1 MDIFHHLKFL
11 NWCAKNYF
19 NYIKYFSSNFSSLV
33 WKYFAPKLQYN
44 RSEICPFQSGNYRS
58 EKFPHQRRKVTVP
71 LYGSKIVYSSG
82 RAAANDSYGRW
93 FVSRWR
99 LFYSSSPKI
108 GAKKFAPKFR
118 REKFPF
124 SSENYGREIFLYLC
138 GFHSYIS
145 LLVWKLFI
153 SFGTVHTVIH

>member
-1 MDIFHHLKFL
+1 MRNFHTREE
-11 NWCAKNYF
+11 
-19 NYIKYFSSNFSSLV
+19 
-33 WKYFAPKLQYN
+33 KL
-44 RSEICPFQSGNYRS
+44 EGWA
-58 EKFPHQRRKVTVP
+58 VTVP

-124 SSENYGREIFLYLC
+124 SSENYGSEI
-138 GFHSYIS
+138 FHSYIS

>member
-1 MDIFHHLKFL
+1 MRNFHTREE
-11 NWCAKNYF
+11 
-19 NYIKYFSSNFSSLV
+19 
-33 WKYFAPKLQYN
+33 KL
-44 RSEICPFQSGNYRS
+44 EGWA
-58 EKFPHQRRKVTVP
+58 VTVP
-71 LYGSKIVYSSG
+71 LHGSKIVYSSG

-124 SSENYGREIFLYLC
+124 SSENYGSEIFLYLC
-138 GFHSYIS
+138 EFHSYIS

>member
-1 MDIFHHLKFL
+1 MRNFHTREE
-11 NWCAKNYF
+11 
-19 NYIKYFSSNFSSLV
+19 
-33 WKYFAPKLQYN
+33 KL
-44 RSEICPFQSGNYRS
+44 EGWA
-58 EKFPHQRRKVTVP
+58 VTVP
-71 LYGSKIVYSSG
+71 LHGSKIVYSSG

-124 SSENYGREIFLYLC
+124 SSENYGSEIFLYLQYVVFIVTFLFWC
-138 GFHSYIS
+138 GNCSF
-145 LLVWKLFI
+145 LLGQCIL
-153 SFGTVHTVIH
+153 

>member
-1 MDIFHHLKFL
+1 MSIVHSRVEIIGVRNFHTREE
-11 NWCAKNYF
+11 
-19 NYIKYFSSNFSSLV
+19 
-33 WKYFAPKLQYN
+33 KL
-44 RSEICPFQSGNYRS
+44 EGWA
-58 EKFPHQRRKVTVP
+58 VTVP

-124 SSENYGREIFLYLC
+124 SSENYGSEILP
-138 GFHSYIS
+138 
-145 LLVWKLFI
+145 
-153 SFGTVHTVIH
+153 